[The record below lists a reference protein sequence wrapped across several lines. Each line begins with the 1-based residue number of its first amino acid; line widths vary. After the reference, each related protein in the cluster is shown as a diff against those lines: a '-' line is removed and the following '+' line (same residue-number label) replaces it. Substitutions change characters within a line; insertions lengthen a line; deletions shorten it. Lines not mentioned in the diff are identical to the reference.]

1 MMDMVDLSLEIT
13 GNKFKN
19 PIWLASG
26 TCGYGEELAEFCKLD
41 EIGAIVTK
49 TITKEPKQGHPPPRV
64 FETGYG
70 MLNAIGLQN
79 VGVDQFIETK
89 LPFLVEQNANLIVNI
104 AGRSVEEYCS
114 VCEKLNDAS
123 QIISAIELNMS
134 CPNVTDGMEFSR
146 NPKLAEELVK
156 RVKSAATYPVIAKL
170 SPNVADI
177 SEFARAVEQGG
188 ADAVS
193 LINTLV
199 GMAVDI
205 ETFKPRL
212 SNVTGGLSGPPIK
225 PVAIAMV
232 YNVYK
237 AVTVPVIGI
246 GGIMDYRDT
255 IEFMLCGASAVQIG
269 TANFIDPRTSV
280 NIIESLKRWMESRDY
295 ETLNDIVG
303 KVRV

>member
-1 MMDMVDLSLEIT
+1 MMEKIDLSLEIA
-13 GNKFKN
+13 GKEFKN

-26 TCGYGEELAEFCKLD
+26 TCGYGEELADFFKLD
-41 EIGAIVTK
+41 QIGAIVTK
-49 TITKEPKQGHPPPRV
+49 TITKEPRPGHPPPRV

-79 VGVDQFIETK
+79 VGVDEFIESK
-89 LPFLVEQNANLIVNI
+89 LPFLEKQNANLIVNI

-134 CPNVTDGMEFSR
+134 CPNVTDGLEFSK
-146 NPKLAEELVK
+146 NPKLAEELIK
-156 RVKSAATYPVIAKL
+156 RTKSVATCPIIAKL

-177 SEFARAVEQGG
+177 SEIAVASEQAG
-188 ADAVS
+188 ADAIS

-232 YNVYK
+232 YKVYNS
-237 AVTVPVIGI
+237 VSVPVIGI
-246 GGIMDYRDT
+246 GGIMDYRDV

-269 TANFIDPRTSV
+269 TANFINPRISIE
-280 NIIESLKRWMESRDY
+280 IIESLKRWMESRDY
-295 ETLNDIVG
+295 RSLNDIVG
-303 KVRV
+303 KVRA